1 MQVHVRGELQRLGHT
16 VTGPLSAAVA
26 QHYDEL
32 DPAWDTHSVQRR
44 AAAVAHRIATGDDL
58 PLSPWHELTHNEPD
72 RASALRILATVEL
85 QRAQYPTM
93 PLTAEDFAHAYDRLA
108 DTWHAQP
115 LGDQATALAH
125 RIRTGTDL
133 PPHALTPTTPGRAG
147 AVLDHDHAQ
156 RLDLTVRAE
165 LAAAGHPAQ
174 DLTPGRAL
182 VLHHFLDP
190 AWHTTSPGHQAEAVA
205 RWIRT
210 ETRPGPPAQTR
221 TTPTRPATMS
231 TPALLTTG
239 TSTETSAADT
249 NRLRPSS
256 TTGEADLQPAVDYAM
271 VHPEDQGFV
280 VESSAGE
287 RLWRFSDREP
297 EEIFVYGFVA
307 DDPSSVLPLGAWVT
321 DDPYESPYVSTT
333 RNRNLW
339 FQEKRYRYRIETA
352 LNSDPIG
359 INVVATLTRQKEEG
373 FPLPADVEENFVHLR
388 NEAEVSFTGAVQPQA
403 VVSVYDRVADRTGV
417 YNRATG
423 TIVWSDGELDDGQ
436 HVLAIGD
443 EPPPYTAADVAPAV
457 LTDGLNEGTQAATAA
472 AGQHTATEVPAVPTA
487 ATGVPDAPYGAGEVR
502 TDRWIPFGSRRRP
515 DLPQAFA
522 FTLAE
527 DGALLSV
534 RRPPG
539 SGERTEVGY
548 AWTWYRGTGP
558 AGDVLHLTRRIH
570 LRADGASPAQLRA
583 VREGLADALDTH
595 VNERGHRLPLAQA
608 DRVTGPVPPGPVL
621 RVSAHFTDD
630 PETAHT
636 VVTVRPGLP
645 MTPHSMEQSA
655 WYTDVYPIAWV
666 HEFVHGLGVWDDD
679 LDSRA
684 LLAPGGRAVQVPEE
698 GDSSMMGPLTG
709 SPASRRFRLTPDHL
723 AQIAA
728 VFAPYAHAGGAPVPR
743 GEVVGPA
750 GAHAPDF
757 AAAVD
762 YDLIHPDDADLG
774 VEESKPTETLWR
786 FSDRSPESVFVHG
799 FHADDVT
806 SVVPL
811 REWAFENP
819 DAQFV
824 STTRRADLWYNDRRY
839 RYRVDPARNSDTT
852 GVDVNS
858 TFAAQGDPILD
869 LVDHEAEV
877 AFTRALGPEAI
888 VSVYDRQENRTGTWD
903 PVSQAV
909 VWRAGGRHD
918 WQFETPPP
926 DTAPAVDYTMAHPDG
941 REENSGRAEAAAA
954 FPKGR
959 ADATAAFPKGRTDG
973 RSESGPVDR
982 AGQDEL
988 VRQVAAQLGTWGILD
1003 RYADL
1008 PDRVARGHDAMDPA
1022 WRSQPVARRATLIA
1036 TWIAVAEERFAPVLG
1051 GSRNG
1056 SAAAGRTAAATGA
1069 GPSAAD
1075 RVVADRTAG
1084 GPRRQARLRAAAEE
1098 ALRERSLAA
1107 SGASALTAALTTV
1120 ADRTWHQDWPAE
1132 EVARLLLGDLGWAA
1146 PDKEESMRVLTRPEN
1161 LSVLRAVTDKYAL
1174 GLLVQ
1179 WRPALLKVL
1188 TTSQTWLTEMRR
1200 LSNTALLKIDE
1211 TPGVLDILFPPSGG
1225 DGARELVEA
1234 LDKAPNSLTLLLR
1247 APSVLTALKG
1257 NVARVLA
1264 VTSAEPTVKLLVAA
1278 PALAPVLLDGTV
1290 DSAQR
1295 FAHEWA
1301 LNDALLDAVKENGP
1315 GIDYRDLLNH
1325 AVLRGRIR
1333 LHADQASILVT
1344 SPQLLRTA
1352 KADPGVLGLLAGRPG
1367 LVDVLEDVVRAV
1379 PAFVERLAA
1388 DRGLLEA
1395 AVANP
1400 AVTEWLSLDP
1410 AHFAEVP
1417 DDALPGRLRDAPRPA
1432 YATDEDRQPAS
1443 AGLPGTSGTLL
1454 EAVRAA
1460 SPGLDALL
1468 TREPA
1473 LAERLAE
1480 QQETPLLRT
1489 LAQHPGLLSL
1499 PHEFRRLLG
1508 PKAETLRAHL
1518 REDSPLLAPH
1528 LLRAALRHEW
1538 FRWWMAESGPSL
1550 STAPAADRRRM
1561 LAREAE
1567 REPALGELAFLN
1579 PVFGRY
1585 LSTSGENGT
1594 VMLDAWRV
1602 RLTDERP
1609 LVHAVVPGF
1618 KGVVARITDVRALLD
1633 VVFHEDAAL
1642 VRLKVGTRSAL
1653 DFIDDEAVALLRAH
1667 PDVLPD
1673 LAARPA
1679 LPLSRRHWQRLLHNG
1694 PLLAALSTDRRL
1706 LNLLASAPE
1715 AFAEA
1720 IARPGFV
1727 DALGGEEF
1735 SRGLDEVVASK
1746 ENSRSAKHKKNR
1758 SKAWKTD
1765 LVRLVQAT
1773 GAPVLSAQGI
1783 ELAEG
1788 DPFLAGLWQQSAEQ
1802 AEESLAGPLPLPW
1815 MEDGRQEL
1823 LRVHAAVRADRTL
1836 LDAARRS
1843 EALGAGLFTDAELAA
1858 TVRARPRLL
1867 DFLLESDSN
1876 LLAALRRDAVL
1887 TAALR
1892 THDAL
1897 YEWAV
1902 TAPEAPEILDL
1913 KPVLARQLAENR
1925 ELIGFAQSQPSMWQ
1939 RVQASPV
1946 LHPLVHGSET
1956 ATRLFTDGHGIARL
1970 LLDDEAAGL
1979 LGALGEVE
1987 PADTRSAVFRAV
1999 ISGLPVARALVEA
2012 PGRVSVLAG
2021 VPGLA
2026 AAVADRSGVFAD
2038 AESFGRFLDA
2048 GHLAAALR
2056 AHPEQAATVLGSP
2069 ELLETALL
2077 NPRVVPALAA
2087 DGEVARLLTRR
2098 PETHRLLRE
2107 QPDTAVELADPA
2119 GSLRRALYTVRGL
2132 AGAMADQPRIARE
2145 LRAAP
2150 SLVTALLRSHGLL
2163 DQARENGPLWRA
2175 ARAGVALADALS
2187 PDAVRDLAGLDTVLQ
2202 RLADLPEPPAGPD
2215 TPELRRL
2222 LGRTGLLDVLNDDA
2236 ELAER
2241 FLATPA
2247 WRARALDDLRFTE
2260 DLRRLA
2266 RDPERLQEA
2275 VRAESEQA
2283 LLGALDALRDEA
2295 AGHRG
2300 RPAGGPA
2307 RRQAGDPAP
2316 APTTGTAPQS
2326 ARSPWART
2334 VEAHPEVGELL
2345 LDPAAAELAG
2355 RLDEHPDLALL
2366 LREAHPTV
2374 VDTLVREPDAWRD
2387 YALGASLGPA
2397 SAEVDGARDPVDFE
2411 SAFAAHLERTG
2422 LELSGELHRLVGDAA
2437 RTVWTRSRSARD
2449 APAADGAEVARR
2461 LAAFRAND
2469 HGTWTRSARVG
2480 YAGHV
2485 TEGSFTPADLAVLH
2499 GVARGDRWPRENRK
2513 AITVNQALHVHLEGG
2528 RGASLAFV
2536 LDPASGMVDLLVYAV
2551 SEKREGD
2558 KYRWRGHG
2566 TDAVPT
2572 ALQISAVADDP
2583 AVRASVA
2590 LAAELAGRTTEQVP
2604 EASGARKGKDGA
2616 GPAQAGDPR
2625 RDSARPGDPG
2635 TARLAAALR
2644 AYHEAL
2650 ADQRTAQSLPHAVA
2664 RARARAVTNADNAV
2678 QSAVRGLRQLGLDPA
2693 ALTGAARLA
2702 TRLTRRLGVPAPEAD
2717 RLLVRAGALLP
2728 APPAAP
2734 HTRERA
2740 AREAR
2745 EAALVQIA
2753 VHLHFGDERGAR
2765 AAAGRLDGTGAGP
2778 LAHGPAPRTGTEE
2791 TGARAAHGPVVRRV
2805 STGDSMPDGLRRALE
2820 GRDPEDPHTRV
2831 LADALASHGG
2841 PAAARTTADA
2851 AQEPSASTV
2860 EDSVFRTLVGREP
2873 LPYSAADGL
2882 GTQPGTSPVEAGS
2895 GRPASSSTPSAP
2907 AAPAPDSGP
2916 SGAVHEAPD
2925 MAALR
2930 AEVGRQLAGLG
2941 WPGSVDGAEVAARFG
2956 ELDER
2961 ARRLNTRGVAF
2972 EIAGRIA
2979 NGGRPL
2985 RMNGGAVGV
2994 ETEMPRWRITFPR
3007 GFRAGVEMFVA
3018 DIARSRSFRVVVE
3031 DWDTAA
3037 PFLEV
3042 VSEPLA
3048 VVDGDAGRV
3057 DVADYIADYMALRE
3071 RLATLTDGAR
3081 LSEAFPPAAGFRVWA
3096 PLADARLSRVPGIGN
3111 FVEPQFTVGIPVSE
3125 LHSFLQHVRD
3135 NGPDDSDY
3143 LRQHIDVGLGLGTDI
3158 AAAYLRTVLP
3168 GVPDMSPKLV
3178 VFAERSEA
3186 VSALR
3191 GFVAL
3196 AYTQIAAHG
3205 YWHALAAARVPGV
3218 PLAKNMAAALSRTD
3232 LAGIRAGLPPEV
3244 RAFLAARADTVKQM
3258 FVQYFSRALRADSMY
3273 GGLFAGAT
3281 EFPLLEVG
3289 AFGSMDTSIGE
3300 YLSAALTDV
3309 PAPVLLRTRQDH
3321 LFRMRTRFPVLD
3333 TNNGR
3338 LRIPLVPVELRFYG
3352 PDRTTDAGL
3361 LTTLD
3366 AVVARARSAYDSA
3379 RDRSAVPPRAL
3390 QSDLGTLR
3398 DLATGGHPETQA
3410 LRALLDAVN
3419 ELEKRLPRTVSDGL
3433 LLSDDD
3439 VRRIGLGVLAAVEIR
3454 TSPTPH
3460 AQALQ
3465 ARDNIRT
3472 LLTGFAEH
3480 LATLDVRDP
3489 SVSGT
3494 LSLATAAARSLT
3506 GLLAAGG
3513 GNVTGRHSA
3522 SRTRRPE
3529 ADAERRSAADV
3540 APAVDLGM
3548 VHPDDREFLVES
3560 GPGEVVWRWSDRSPD
3575 DVFREGFVADSVGAR
3590 VALWRWTVEN
3600 TPESPYVSTTRNRM
3614 YRYVNKRYRY
3624 TIATAANGDRTGV
3637 DVTATIAR
3645 QQASGSVLPDGFV
3658 PMEEDEIAFTHRIAP
3673 EAIIGVFDAQE
3684 NRHGYRDGASGHVV
3698 WSGQE
3703 VPAGPPPQ
3711 DQLPGY
3717 GDALPSYGDAL
3728 PSYEEQL
3735 PAYPDTAPASTYA
3748 THGAER
3754 PVPEIPVAADADGS
3768 LPRTA
3773 PSSRDGAGT
3782 ASSSGRVDTERWVP
3796 FGRSGAEAFV
3806 IHARSDGSRRVTRP
3820 AASGELTR
3828 VGYTWRW
3835 HTGPGDPAGHLHLT
3849 RRIHLRPDGTDPHR
3863 LELLKREVRRA
3874 VDTLVNRPGYRL
3886 PVPGLAAGDGP
3897 VLRLEADF
3905 VDESGPDH
3913 ADTVVTVRPGVPGER
3928 EMVQN
3933 VWYTDVRPEAYVHEI
3948 VHGLGV
3954 RDDRADPRALLVPGG
3969 RTRAHSGPGTSS
3981 LMGPFTEEALR
3992 RPLVLTGDHLRQ
4004 IAEVFAPHAR
4014 PPRPVGDADDRVR
4027 PGADPAVESP
4037 QGAAESAA
4045 EDFERRLG
4053 AHHHHDPAALAAA
4066 RAAVGRMREVL
4077 RDAFPEESEERVAD
4091 AFFTDDPTSAGQIGR
4106 AAGQSVRHLEDL
4118 LADGSV
4124 RELLTAYLN
4133 ALGGKSLYENDPGQ
4147 PSFTRLMKS
4156 LLPPPSPGEG
4166 AAGRAARMAR
4176 AARLGLDVEGL
4187 RAYDDFLHG
4196 GPRARWER
4204 AVADDPAL
4212 ARQKHLFS
4220 AHDPIA
4226 LGNLAAFGPDGRDK
4240 DPLEVVRSQNT
4251 RVPRSERDRATGD
4264 RKSTPRHYSR
4274 LGVPLSSRE
4283 RAFLVRRER
4292 ALTLEGFTVDDIP
4305 LDTLTFDPTT
4315 GMPDLA
4321 GVLARPDVISVE
4333 VHRAPA
4339 VREATQERAGAEPAA
4354 AGPVTRVAAVLRQD
4368 VTFAAPRDAD
4378 LGDDAVAGPEMPVG
4392 WVEGTA
4398 YHDVDTATDWY
4409 REWHGQRNMPV
4420 VAGVSGTTLRSVRA
4434 FQWLNVADTSVADFR
4449 RALLA
4454 WMLPGRDHSLF
4465 EIVRGFHFADVATER
4480 EERATRTSPADLY
4493 TVPTLVPVHLRRL
4506 APGSA
4511 PPTGSAS
4518 TPRGGGVS
4526 ARHSSAPRTPG

>member
-1 MQVHVRGELQRLGHT
+1 M
-16 VTGPLSAAVA
+16 SA
-26 QHYDEL
+26 
-32 DPAWDTHSVQRR
+32 
-44 AAAVAHRIATGDDL
+44 
-58 PLSPWHELTHNEPD
+58 
-72 RASALRILATVEL
+72 
-85 QRAQYPTM
+85 
-93 PLTAEDFAHAYDRLA
+93 
-108 DTWHAQP
+108 
-115 LGDQATALAH
+115 
-125 RIRTGTDL
+125 
-133 PPHALTPTTPGRAG
+133 
-147 AVLDHDHAQ
+147 
-156 RLDLTVRAE
+156 
-165 LAAAGHPAQ
+165 
-174 DLTPGRAL
+174 
-182 VLHHFLDP
+182 
-190 AWHTTSPGHQAEAVA
+190 
-205 RWIRT
+205 
-210 ETRPGPPAQTR
+210 
-221 TTPTRPATMS
+221 
-231 TPALLTTG
+231 PALLATG
-239 TSTETSAADT
+239 TSTTQAPPADT

-256 TTGEADLQPAVDYAM
+256 TTDEADLQPAVDYAM
-271 VHPEDQGFV
+271 VHPEDHGFV

-287 RLWRFSDREP
+287 RLWRFS
-297 EEIFVYGFVA
+297 
-307 DDPSSVLPLGAWVT
+307 
-321 DDPYESPYVSTT
+321 
-333 RNRNLW
+333 N
-339 FQEKRYRYRIETA
+339 
-352 LNSDPIG
+352 
-359 INVVATLTRQKEEG
+359 
-373 FPLPADVEENFVHLR
+373 
-388 NEAEVSFTGAVQPQA
+388 
-403 VVSVYDRVADRTGV
+403 
-417 YNRATG
+417 
-423 TIVWSDGELDDGQ
+423 GELDDGQ
-436 HVLAIGD
+436 HVLEIGD
-443 EPPPYTAADVAPAV
+443 EPPPYTASDVAPAV

-487 ATGVPDAPYGAGEVR
+487 ATGVPEAPYGAGEVR

-558 AGDVLHLTRRIH
+558 ADDVLHLTRRIH

-583 VREGLADALDTH
+583 VREGLADALETH
-595 VNERGHRLPLAQA
+595 VNERYHRLPLAQA

-621 RVSAHFTDD
+621 RVSAQFTDD
-630 PETAHT
+630 PNAAHT

-679 LDSRA
+679 LDPRA

-698 GDSSMMGPLTG
+698 GGSSMMGPLTG

-728 VFAPYAHAGGAPVPR
+728 VFAPYAHAGGAPGR
-743 GEVVGPA
+743 QEEVVGPA
-750 GAHAPDF
+750 GALDAGTRAPDF

-762 YDLIHPDDADLG
+762 YDLIHPDDEDL
-774 VEESKPTETLWR
+774 VVESKPTETLWR
-786 FSDRSPESVFVHG
+786 FSDRSPEFVFVNG

-806 SVVPL
+806 NVVSLHGWAL
-811 REWAFENP
+811 RNP
-819 DAQFV
+819 SAQFV
-824 STTRRADLWYNDRRY
+824 STTRGAELWYKDRRY

-852 GVDVNS
+852 GVDVNR
-858 TFAAQGDPILD
+858 TFADQGNPILT

-941 REENSGRAEAAAA
+941 REENSGREDAAAA
-954 FPKGR
+954 SPKGR
-959 ADATAAFPKGRTDG
+959 AVAAAASPTGRIDD

-982 AGQDEL
+982 AEQTEL
-988 VRQVAAQLGTWGILD
+988 VRQVAAQLRTWGILD
-1003 RYADL
+1003 RYENL
-1008 PDRVARGHDAMDPA
+1008 PDRVARGHDTMDPA

-1036 TWIAVAEERFAPVLG
+1036 TWIAGAEERFAPMLG

-1056 SAAAGRTAAATGA
+1056 SAATGRTAAATGA

-1075 RVVADRTAG
+1075 RLVPDRTAG
-1084 GPRRQARLRAAAEE
+1084 GTQRQARLRAAAEK

-1107 SGASALTAALTTV
+1107 SGAPALTTALTTV

-1132 EVARLLLGDLGWAA
+1132 EVARLLLGDLEWAA
-1146 PDKEESMRVLTRPEN
+1146 PDKQESMRVLTRPEN

-1188 TTSQTWLTEMRR
+1188 TTSQTWLTEMQE
-1200 LSNTALLKIDE
+1200 LSNTDLLKIDG

-1234 LDKAPNSLTLLLR
+1234 LDKAPASLALLLR
-1247 APSVLTALKG
+1247 APRVLTALKG

-1264 VTSAEPTVKLLVAA
+1264 VTSAEPTVRLLASA

-1290 DSAQR
+1290 DSARR

-1315 GIDYRDLLNH
+1315 GIDYKDLLNH
-1325 AVLRGRIR
+1325 GVLRGRLR

-1352 KADPGVLGLLAGRPG
+1352 KADPAVLDLLAGRPG

-1473 LAERLAE
+1473 LAERLVE
-1480 QQETPLLRT
+1480 QQGTPLLRT

-1508 PKAETLRAHL
+1508 PEGEPLRAHL

-1538 FRWWMAESGPSL
+1538 FRWWMAESGTPL
-1550 STAPAADRRRM
+1550 STAPPADRRRM

-1567 REPALGELAFLN
+1567 REPAVGELAFLN
-1579 PVFGRY
+1579 PAFGR
-1585 LSTSGENGT
+1585 LLATSGENGT
-1594 VMLDAWRV
+1594 AMLDAWRV

-1618 KGVVARITDVRALLD
+1618 KGAVARTTDIRALLD

-1706 LNLLASAPE
+1706 LDLLASAPE

-1735 SRGLDEVVASK
+1735 SRGLAEVVASK
-1746 ENSRSAKHKKNR
+1746 ENSRSAKNKKNR

-1773 GAPVLSAQGI
+1773 GAPVLTAQGI

-1802 AEESLAGPLPLPW
+1802 AEESLAGPLPLAW

-1858 TVRARPRLL
+1858 TVRARPLLL
-1867 DFLLESDSN
+1867 DLLLRSDSN
-1876 LLAALRRDAVL
+1876 LLAALRRDPVL
-1887 TAALR
+1887 TSALR

-1913 KPVLARQLAENR
+1913 KPVLVRQLAENR
-1925 ELIGFAQSQPSMWQ
+1925 ELIGFAQSQPSIWL

-1946 LHPLVHGSET
+1946 LQPLVYGSET

-2026 AAVADRSGVFAD
+2026 AAVADRSGVFGD
-2038 AESFGRFLDA
+2038 AEGFGRFLDA
-2048 GHLAAALR
+2048 GQLAAALR
-2056 AHPEQAATVLGSP
+2056 AHPEQTATVLGSA

-2163 DQARENGPLWRA
+2163 DQAREDGPLWRA
-2175 ARAGVALADALS
+2175 ARARAVLADALS
-2187 PDAVRDLAGLDTVLQ
+2187 PDAVRDLAGLETVLE

-2222 LGRTGLLDVLNDDA
+2222 LGRAGLLDVLNDDA

-2247 WRARALDDLRFTE
+2247 WRARALDDRRFTE

-2266 RDPERLQEA
+2266 RDPGRLREA
-2275 VRAESEQA
+2275 VRAESEVA
-2283 LLGALDALRDEA
+2283 LLGALDAIRDEA

-2300 RPAGGPA
+2300 RSAGGPA

-2316 APTTGTAPQS
+2316 APTAGTAPQS

-2334 VEAHPEVGELL
+2334 VQAHPEVGEVL
-2345 LDPAAAELAG
+2345 LDPAAAEFAG

-2374 VDTLVREPDAWRD
+2374 VDTLVREPEAWRD

-2411 SAFAAHLERTG
+2411 SVFEAHLERTG

-2449 APAADGAEVARR
+2449 TPAEDGAEVARR

-2485 TEGSFTPADLAVLH
+2485 TEGSFTSADLAVLH

-2558 KYRWRGHG
+2558 RYRWRGHG

-2604 EASGARKGKDGA
+2604 EASGDRKGKDGA

-2650 ADQRTAQSLPHAVA
+2650 AEQRTAQSLPHAVA
-2664 RARARAVTNADNAV
+2664 RARAVTSADNAV

-2702 TRLTRRLGVPAPEAD
+2702 TRLTRRLGVPATEAD
-2717 RLLVRAGALLP
+2717 RLLARAGALLP

-2734 HTRERA
+2734 HARERA

-2753 VHLHFGDERGAR
+2753 VHLHAGDERGAR
-2765 AAAGRLDGTGAGP
+2765 AVAGRLNGTGAGP

-2791 TGARAAHGPVVRRV
+2791 TGAPAARGPVVRRV

-2820 GRDPEDPHTRV
+2820 DRDPEDPHTRV
-2831 LADALASHGG
+2831 LADALASYGG
-2841 PAAARTTADA
+2841 PAATRTTADA
-2851 AQEPSASTV
+2851 APEPSAPTV

-2882 GTQPGTSPVEAGS
+2882 GAQPGTSPVEAGS
-2895 GRPASSSTPSAP
+2895 VRPASSSTPSAP
-2907 AAPAPDSGP
+2907 TAPASATES

-2925 MAALR
+2925 MAALH

-2941 WPGSVDGAEVAARFG
+2941 WPGSVDGTEVAARFG
-2956 ELDER
+2956 ELDEHT
-2961 ARRLNTRGVAF
+2961 RRLNTRAIAF

-2979 NGGRPL
+2979 NRGRPL

-3007 GFRAGVEMFVA
+3007 GFRAGIDMSVTN
-3018 DIARSRSFRVVVE
+3018 IARSRSFRVVVE
-3031 DWDTAA
+3031 DWETTA
-3037 PFLEV
+3037 PFIEV

-3048 VVDGDAGRV
+3048 VVPGDAGRV
-3057 DVADYIADYMALRE
+3057 DVADYVADYRALRD
-3071 RLATLTDGAR
+3071 RLARLPDGAR
-3081 LSEAFPPAAGFRVWA
+3081 LSEAFPRAAGFGVWA
-3096 PLADARLSRVPGIGN
+3096 PLADARLSRVPGIGD
-3111 FVEPQFTVGIPVSE
+3111 FVEPQFTVGVPVSE

-3143 LRQHIDVGLGLGTDI
+3143 LRQHIDVGLALGTDI

-3168 GVPDMSPKLV
+3168 GVPDLSPKLV

-3191 GFVAL
+3191 GFLAL
-3196 AYTQIAAHG
+3196 TYTQVAARG
-3205 YWHALAAARVPGV
+3205 YWHALAAARVPDV
-3218 PLAKNMAAALSRTD
+3218 PLAKNMAAALTRTD

-3244 RAFLAARADTVKQM
+3244 RAFLSARADTVKQM
-3258 FVQYFSRALRADSMY
+3258 FVQYFTRALRVDGMY
-3273 GGLFAGAT
+3273 GGLFAGVT
-3281 EFPLLEVG
+3281 EFPLLQAG

-3309 PAPVLLRTRQDH
+3309 PPPVLLRSRQDYVFGMH
-3321 LFRMRTRFPVLD
+3321 TGFPTMD
-3333 TNNGR
+3333 TNDGR

-3361 LTTLD
+3361 LATLD
-3366 AVVARARSAYDSA
+3366 TVVAQARSAYDNA
-3379 RDRSAVPPRAL
+3379 RDRSVLPPRAL

-3398 DLATGGHPETQA
+3398 ELSTGGHPETQA

-3433 LLSDDD
+3433 LLSDDN

-3506 GLLAAGG
+3506 GLLAAGR
-3513 GNVTGRHSA
+3513 GNATGRHSA

-3529 ADAERRSAADV
+3529 ADAARRSGADV

-3560 GPGEVVWRWSDRSPD
+3560 GPGEVVWRWSDQSPD
-3575 DVFREGFVADSVGAR
+3575 EVFREGFVADSAGAH
-3590 VALWRWTVEN
+3590 VAPWRWTVEN
-3600 TPESPYVSTTRNRM
+3600 PPESPYVSTTRNQM

-3658 PMEEDEIAFTHRIAP
+3658 PMEEDEIASTHRIAP

-3684 NRHGYRDGASGHVV
+3684 NRHGLRDGASGHVV

-3703 VPAGPPPQ
+3703 APAGPPPQ
-3711 DQLPGY
+3711 DQLPDYGDAPPSY

-3754 PVPEIPVAADADGS
+3754 PVPEIPVAADAGGS

-3782 ASSSGRVDTERWVP
+3782 ASSSGRVDTERWIP
-3796 FGRSGAEAFV
+3796 FGRSGTEAFV
-3806 IHARSDGSRRVTRP
+3806 IHARRDGSRRVTRP

-3874 VDTLVNRPGYRL
+3874 VDTLVNRPGHRL

-3928 EMVQN
+3928 DMVQN

-3981 LMGPFTEEALR
+3981 IMGPFTEEALR
-3992 RPLVLTGDHLRQ
+3992 RPLVLTDDHLRQ

-4027 PGADPAVESP
+4027 PGTDPAVESP
-4037 QGAAESAA
+4037 EGVAAGAA

-4053 AHHHHDPAALAAA
+4053 AHHHHDPAVLAAA

-4106 AAGQSVRHLEDL
+4106 AAGQSVRRLEDL

-4166 AAGRAARMAR
+4166 AAGRTARMAR
-4176 AARLGLDVEGL
+4176 AARLGLDVEAL

-4204 AVADDPAL
+4204 TVADDPAL

-4283 RAFLVRRER
+4283 RAFLVRHER

-4321 GVLARPDVISVE
+4321 GVLTRPDVISVE

-4339 VREATQERAGAEPAA
+4339 VRETTEERVGAEPAA
-4354 AGPVTRVAAVLRQD
+4354 GRPVTRVVAVLRQD

-4378 LGDDAVAGPEMPVG
+4378 LGDDVAGPEMPVG

-4398 YHDVDTATDWY
+4398 YHDVDTTTDWY

-4434 FQWLNVADTSVADFR
+4434 FQWLNVADASVADFR

-4518 TPRGGGVS
+4518 TPRGGVS